1 MSDDPKLTL
10 WQKLKRLLTSAAP
23 QSIIDA
29 VDETQDS
36 SLVDPIDSKSSI
48 HPNSRAKVSLI
59 KQPNTESTPVI
70 DYLKRYLD
78 NKQWHYTHYRPR
90 KNDPQKSHHLS
101 LRMRSKKLDCGY
113 LFRVQEKNALL
124 ALYGV
129 LPFVIPESHQNAA
142 ILLIT
147 QINYDMLIGNLE
159 LDTRDGELRYKN
171 AIDVE
176 AVGINDATIEYL
188 LQSVIAM
195 TTVAYEIFG
204 DLVDTQDPSEDMATL
219 LSELRLQSD
228 ARVFF
233 LPSQK
238 MQ

>member
-1 MSDDPKLTL
+1 M
-10 WQKLKRLLTSAAP
+10 
-23 QSIIDA
+23 
-29 VDETQDS
+29 
-36 SLVDPIDSKSSI
+36 
-48 HPNSRAKVSLI
+48 
-59 KQPNTESTPVI
+59 
-70 DYLKRYLD
+70 
-78 NKQWHYTHYRPR
+78 
-90 KNDPQKSHHLS
+90 
-101 LRMRSKKLDCGY
+101 
-113 LFRVQEKNALL
+113 
-124 ALYGV
+124 
-129 LPFVIPESHQNAA
+129 IPESHQNAA

-147 QINYDMLIGNLE
+147 QINYDMLIGSLE

-219 LSELRLQSD
+219 LSELRLQAD

-238 MQ
+238 RQ

>member
-29 VDETQDS
+29 IDEPQDLL
-36 SLVDPIDSKSSI
+36 LVDSIDPVAHTSET
-48 HPNSRAKVSLI
+48 KVSLI
-59 KQPNTESTPVI
+59 KQPNTKSTPIV
-70 DYLKRYLD
+70 DYIKRYLD
-78 NKQWHYTHYRPR
+78 NKQWHYTHYHPR

-129 LPFVIPESHQNAA
+129 LPFVIPESRQNAA
-142 ILLIT
+142 MLLIT

-159 LDTRDGELRYKN
+159 LDIRDGELRYKN

-219 LSELRLQSD
+219 LSELRLQAD